1 MAKNGNGKF
10 WLKLL
15 VSIGI
20 ILIGVAVGYGMLTR
34 QVNDNTTSIKTVK
47 TEGCLPA
54 RQSKTDIQIIQ
65 KDVEIIKGS
74 QKDMEDTQKDMNNK
88 LDELLRRP

>member
-47 TEGCLPA
+47 IEGCLPA
-54 RQSKTDIQIIQ
+54 RESRSQIQVIQ
-65 KDVEIIKGS
+65 KDIEIIK
-74 QKDMEDTQKDMNNK
+74 DTQDKMNRK
-88 LDELLRRP
+88 LDRLLEK